1 MNEAGRANETTEQE
15 IRGLQASIDQSNLRR
30 VAGLSM
36 AEKLRLGADLYD
48 DGICWLRQIIKAEQP
63 TLSDDQ
69 VDQELDRR
77 KAIKRM
83 VEETG
88 LIRSFEEDVLSGGV

>member
-1 MNEAGRANETTEQE
+1 
-15 IRGLQASIDQSNLRR
+15 
-30 VAGLSM
+30 M

-88 LIRSFEEDVLSGGV
+88 LIRSYEEDVLSGEV